1 MEHAMTQCKCIVVPL
16 ASRKRIIANNF
27 VRNPNSKNAIKS
39 VVSTKLIAL
48 KEILTGPRD
57 FPHIWS
63 RKDVGKSSGS
73 TP

>member
-1 MEHAMTQCKCIVVPL
+1 
-16 ASRKRIIANNF
+16 